1 MRKADLDSSPLGR
14 LPPPSALRVKLLG
27 TLVPGAR
34 AFSALHHHDMTIT
47 IITVITVITITIIIA
62 IMISP

>member
-1 MRKADLDSSPLGR
+1 MRKADLDSPPLGR
-14 LPPPSALRVKLLG
+14 LPSPSALRVKLLG

-47 IITVITVITITIIIA
+47 IITVITTIITIIIA

>member
-1 MRKADLDSSPLGR
+1 MRKADLDSPPLGN
-14 LPPPSALRVKLLG
+14 LPSPSALRVKLLG

-47 IITVITVITITIIIA
+47 VTVITITITIIIA

>member
-1 MRKADLDSSPLGR
+1 MRKADLDSPPLGR

-34 AFSALHHHDMTIT
+34 AFSALHHYDMTIT
-47 IITVITVITITIIIA
+47 IITVITITIIIP
-62 IMISP
+62 IIISP